1 ELDNNQNS
9 FFFDSYLEKNF
20 DKNLSVSH
28 NNNQEY
34 WGDYFYSDYDRFL
47 THDFNLNKDKNY
59 WLNVKVSLDS
69 FFEDIIKDKQIDF
82 VLYENIS
89 N

>member
-1 ELDNNQNS
+1 MNFLILINSAPNYKYFFYELAKEIEKRGHDVYFAIDSHRSKYLEPLSELDNSEKS

-34 WGDYFYSDYDRFL
+34 WGDYFYSD
-47 THDFNLNKDKNY
+47 
-59 WLNVKVSLDS
+59 
-69 FFEDIIKDKQIDF
+69 
-82 VLYENIS
+82 
-89 N
+89 